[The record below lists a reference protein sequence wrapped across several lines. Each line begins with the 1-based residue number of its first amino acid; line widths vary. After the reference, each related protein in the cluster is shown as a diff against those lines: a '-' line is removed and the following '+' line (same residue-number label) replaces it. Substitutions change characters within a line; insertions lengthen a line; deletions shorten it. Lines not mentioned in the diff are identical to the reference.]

1 MKSMTGFGRGEA
13 ASADGRILFRTEVSS
28 VNRKQFEL
36 KLNLPKEMLA
46 AEIEIRRLTAVR
58 ISRGSLTMRIETVF
72 QDSDGASLT
81 VNRQNALFLLNQLQA
96 IGQETGVTEPP
107 RPDMLLAVP
116 GVIEQKSADL
126 TNPELLN
133 ALKKS
138 CEIALDNLVRAR
150 EAEGENLK
158 KSFEKQLQLLTET
171 IDRIEP
177 LAAAIP
183 AMQQEKLLRRLKESG
198 LQMDFSDDRV
208 LKELVVFSDR
218 SDVTEEITRL
228 RSHFS
233 HFRAFL
239 DNSGEALGRNMD
251 FLMQEIFRELNT
263 LGNKAPTTEISPLI
277 VRLKTE
283 VEKIREQVQNIE

>member
-13 ASADGRILFRTEVSS
+13 LSADGKILFRTEISS

-36 KLNLPKEMLA
+36 KTFLPKEMLA
-46 AEIEIRRLTAVR
+46 AEIEIRRLVASR
-58 ISRGSLTMRIETVF
+58 ISRGSLSLRVETLF
-72 QDSDGASLT
+72 QDVKESSLT
-81 VNRQNALFLLNQLQA
+81 VNRTEALSLLAQLHS
-96 IGQETGVTEPP
+96 IGQEAGIKTEFGPEF
-107 RPDMLLAVP
+107 LLTVP
-116 GVIEQKSADL
+116 GILEQKTLDFTDES
-126 TNPELLN
+126 LLET
-133 ALKKS
+133 LKKS
-138 CEIALDNLVRAR
+138 CSEALDNLIRMR
-150 EAEGENLK
+150 ESEGENLK
-158 KSFEKQLQLLTET
+158 REFESRLKLLEET
-171 IDRIEP
+171 VDRIAP
-177 LAAAIP
+177 LAAAVP
-183 AMQQEKLLRRLKESG
+183 QMQKEKLLRRLQEND
-198 LQMDFSDDRV
+198 LAPDLNDDRI
-208 LKELVVFSDR
+208 LRELVIFTDR

-239 DNSGEALGRNMD
+239 NNTEEALGRNMD

>member
-1 MKSMTGFGRGEA
+1 MNSMTGFGRGEA

-36 KLNLPKEMLA
+36 KLNLPKEMLS
-46 AEIEIRRLTAVR
+46 AEIEIRQLTAAR

-72 QDSDGASLT
+72 RDSDGASLT
-81 VNRQNALFLLNQLQA
+81 VNRQNALFLLKQLQD
-96 IGQETGVTEPP
+96 IGQETGVKEPP
-107 RPDMLLAVP
+107 RPDMLLSVP

-126 TNPELLN
+126 SNPELLD
-133 ALKKS
+133 ALRKS
-138 CEIALDNLVRAR
+138 CRIALDNLIRAR

-158 KSFEKQLQLLTET
+158 RSFEKQLQLLTET
-171 IDRIEP
+171 VDRIEP

-183 AMQQEKLLRRLKESG
+183 ALQQEKLLRRLKESG
-198 LQMDFSDDRV
+198 LQLDFSDDRV
-208 LKELVVFSDR
+208 LKELVIFTDR

-239 DNSGEALGRNMD
+239 DNSGEAVGRSMD